1 MKSVFSTFSLLVQP
15 KSPSL
20 HFLSD
25 AKPKNV
31 INSGGGET
39 EKERERVENDYN
51 DFKRRVKNVTRS
63 QKETMEKL
71 LNRKWGR
78 ILYKRNT

>member
-1 MKSVFSTFSLLVQP
+1 MKLVFSTFSLLVQP

-31 INSGGGET
+31 IKSGGGET
-39 EKERERVENDYN
+39 KIERARERERE
-51 DFKRRVKNVTRS
+51 RES
-63 QKETMEKL
+63 
-71 LNRKWGR
+71 RK
-78 ILYKRNT
+78 